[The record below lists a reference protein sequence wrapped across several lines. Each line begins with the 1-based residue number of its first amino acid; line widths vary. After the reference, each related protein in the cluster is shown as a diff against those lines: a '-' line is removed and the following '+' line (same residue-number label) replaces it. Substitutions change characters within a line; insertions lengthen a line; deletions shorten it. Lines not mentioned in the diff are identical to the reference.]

1 MLIDMYPTRQKN
13 RMKRLMTLGLTS
25 VCTLALYAQM
35 GTRFPSE
42 RKVITDPKTGVELVF
57 LTSKSGTGDSKIYQ
71 THNQWTSDGKWVI
84 FRSDRVKGEAMAVN
98 EETGDIVQVTEGG
111 YTGMLC
117 VARKSMNLYIMREV
131 REKTMGSTDRQGKRT
146 GMEVVEINLG
156 KLLSDSEAGKL
167 KKKKEYERI
176 CGIIPIEM
184 CSEGDMAL
192 DGSEEFVYFRLDKEF
207 ARKYPIAE
215 QIAPNFGPRN
225 MGAGPGG
232 IGKMDL
238 TTGKAE
244 PVVSVHFKVGHI
256 QGNPW
261 HPGEVIFC
269 WETGGKAPQR
279 TWMVNADGTNL
290 RPVYRETEHDW
301 VTHEAVISAD
311 ELVIAII
318 GHRPIDNGEKKEIA
332 GLESFALSNSWGPS
346 GTKEYPT
353 GIAVVN
359 MRTRELTMEGQV
371 VGDNFWHV
379 AGSSDGHWVAG
390 DDFARELWLID
401 RHTGER
407 ILLTAGHKTTARDHV
422 HPTFKPDGTEIE
434 IQSAMLSD
442 DGRSMNICIVKLP
455 KHLLERYK

>member
-1 MLIDMYPTRQKN
+1 MLCIATLLCPL
-13 RMKRLMTLGLTS
+13 LM
-25 VCTLALYAQM
+25 AAQM
-35 GTRFPSE
+35 GMRLPSE
-42 RKVITDPKTGVELVF
+42 RKVIADPKTGVELVF

-71 THNQWTSDGKWVI
+71 THNQWTADGKWVV
-84 FRSDRVKGEAMAVN
+84 FRSDRVKGEALAVN

-111 YTGMLC
+111 FTGMLC
-117 VARKSMNLYIMREV
+117 VARKSMHLYHMREA
-131 REKTMGSTDRQGKRT
+131 RDKKGTRT
-146 GMEVVEINLG
+146 GMEVVEVNLER
-156 KLLSDSEAGKL
+156 LFADSEAGKL
-167 KKKKEYERI
+167 KGKKAYERV
-176 CGIIPIEM
+176 CGVIPAEM

-192 DGSEEFVYFRLDKEF
+192 DGSETFVYFRLDKEF

-215 QIAPNFGPRN
+215 QIAPDFGPRH

-238 TTGKAE
+238 ATGKAE
-244 PVVSVHFKVGHI
+244 PVVAVHFKVGHI

-311 ELVIAII
+311 EMVIALL
-318 GHRPIDNGEKKEIA
+318 GHRPIAGSTGRPDGPGQEI
-332 GLESFALSNSWGPS
+332 EWGPS
-346 GTKEYPT
+346 GTKEYAT

-359 MRTRELTMEGQV
+359 LRTREFTLEGQV
-371 VGDNFWHV
+371 DGDNFWHV
-379 AGSSDGHWVAG
+379 AGSQDGHWVAG

-401 RHTGER
+401 RHTKER

-442 DGRSMNICIVKLP
+442 DGRSMNICIVRLP
-455 KHLLERYK
+455 QHLIDRYKKIAP

>member
-1 MLIDMYPTRQKN
+1 
-13 RMKRLMTLGLTS
+13 MKKLKFFLFLLVVPICLM
-25 VCTLALYAQM
+25 AQM
-35 GTRFPSE
+35 GARFPSE
-42 RKVITDPKTGVELVF
+42 RKVVKDPLTGVELVF

-71 THNQWTSDGKWVI
+71 THNQWTADGKWVV
-84 FRSDRVKGEAMAVN
+84 FRSDRVNGEAMAVN
-98 EETGDIVQVTEGG
+98 EDTGDIVQITEGG
-111 YTGMLC
+111 FTGMLC
-117 VARKSMNLYIMREV
+117 VARKSMHLYHMREH
-131 REKTMGSTDRQGKRT
+131 KDKHGKRT
-146 GMEVVEINLG
+146 GMEVVEVDLER
-156 KLLSDSEAGKL
+156 LFADSESGRL
-167 KKKKEYERI
+167 KDKKNYERI
-176 CGIIPIEM
+176 CGIVPAEM

-192 DGSEEFVYFRLDKEF
+192 DGSEEFVYFRLDKEY
-207 ARKYPIAE
+207 ARQFPIAE
-215 QIAPNFGPRN
+215 PIAGNFGPRY

-238 TTGKAE
+238 KTGKSE

-261 HPGEVIFC
+261 HPGEVVFC

-290 RPVYRETEHDW
+290 RPIYRETVYDW
-301 VTHEAVISAD
+301 VTHEAVISED
-311 ELVIAII
+311 ELVIALI
-318 GHRPIDNGEKKEIA
+318 GHRPINLKGGEAE
-332 GLESFALSNSWGPS
+332 GLESFAFSDEWGPS

-371 VGDNFWHV
+371 KGDNFWHV
-379 AGSSDGHWVAG
+379 AGSQDGHWLAG
-390 DDFARELWLID
+390 DDFKRELWLID

-455 KHLLERYK
+455 QHLLDRYPKTNK

>member
-1 MLIDMYPTRQKN
+1 
-13 RMKRLMTLGLTS
+13 MKRYILLFIGM
-25 VCTLALYAQM
+25 LAGVTMVAQI

-42 RKVITDPKTGVELVF
+42 RKVIKDPKTGVELVF

-71 THNQWTSDGKWVI
+71 THNQWTADGRWVI
-84 FRSDRVKGEAMAVN
+84 FRSNRVKGEAMAVN
-98 EETGDIVQVTEGG
+98 EETGDIVRVTEGG

-117 VARKSMNLYIMREV
+117 VARKSMNLYIMREQ
-131 REKTMGSTDRQGKRT
+131 KDKQGKRT
-146 GMEVVEINLG
+146 GMEVVEINLER
-156 KLLSDSEAGKL
+156 LLSDSENGKM
-167 KKKKEYERI
+167 KKKTAYERI
-176 CGIIPIEM
+176 CGVIPAEM

-192 DGSEEFVYFRLDKEF
+192 DGSEQMIYFRLDKEF

-238 TTGKAE
+238 NTGKAE
-244 PVVSVHFKVGHI
+244 PVVAVHFKVGHI

-279 TWMVNADGTNL
+279 TWMCNADGTNL
-290 RPVYRETEHDW
+290 RPIYRETEHDW
-301 VTHEAVISAD
+301 VTHEAVISEN

-318 GHRPIDNGEKKEIA
+318 GHRTIDKGEKRNIA
-332 GLESFALSNSWGPS
+332 GLESFATSDDWGPS
-346 GTKEYPT
+346 GTKEYAT

-359 MRTRELTMEGQV
+359 MRTRELTLEGQV
-371 VGDNFWHV
+371 PGDIFWHV
-379 AGSSDGHWVAG
+379 AGSQDGHWVAG

-434 IQSAMLSD
+434 IQSAMLSE
-442 DGRSMNICIVKLP
+442 DGRSMNICIVRLP
-455 KHLLERYK
+455 EELLKRYK